1 MQHLHVS
8 GNLAIFVNRLRLRLL
23 ELNDK
28 PRLKNNLPKGVCKDS
43 PLITHQPQTT
53 MTFQELS
60 TRRFSLRSYTPQPVT
75 DDELNYILECARLAP
90 SAVNYQPWHY
100 YVVTSEAAKAQLQ
113 QCYNREWFR
122 TAPCY
127 IVVSVRHDEEW
138 VRKNDGKRHGDID
151 AAITAEHICLA
162 AAETGL
168 GTCWVCNFDAARCKQ
183 ILQLP
188 ADEDP
193 VVIIPLGH
201 PDPQAAPMPKNRK
214 PMEELA
220 TRI

>member
-1 MQHLHVS
+1 
-8 GNLAIFVNRLRLRLL
+8 
-23 ELNDK
+23 
-28 PRLKNNLPKGVCKDS
+28 
-43 PLITHQPQTT
+43 

-60 TRRFSLRSYTPQPVT
+60 TRRCSQRSYTPQPVT

-90 SAVNYQPWHY
+90 SAVNFQPWHY
-100 YVVTSEAAKAQLQ
+100 YVITSEAAM
-113 QCYNREWFR
+113 
-122 TAPCY
+122 
-127 IVVSVRHDEEW
+127 RHNEEW

-151 AAITAEHICLA
+151 VAITAEHICLA

-168 GTCWVCNFDAARCKQ
+168 GTCWVCNFDAACCKQ

-201 PDPQAAPMPKNRK
+201 PDKPGEQAQKNRK
-214 PMEELA
+214 PMEELV